1 MATFPRKNRLTRP
14 EEFRRVFQR
23 GRHRRI
29 QVEGILCRAR
39 ESSTSHAR
47 LGLAISKRSLKRAVD
62 RNRVKRLVREGFR
75 THFTQLP
82 AVDIVIMGETKLAS
96 MDNAVI
102 LQQLGMLW
110 ERLDGYYNAANKPP
124 RQTPSNHKPD

>member
-1 MATFPRKNRLTRP
+1 MNFPRKHRLTRP
-14 EEFRRVFQR
+14 DEFRRVFQR

-39 ESSTSHAR
+39 ESTSPHAR

-62 RNRVKRLVREGFR
+62 RNRIKRLVRESFR
-75 THFTQLP
+75 TDFEQLP

-96 MDNAVI
+96 MNNAVI

-110 ERLDGYYNAANKPP
+110 ERLRGFYMPANQLNQ
-124 RQTPSNHKPD
+124 QTPTNHKPD